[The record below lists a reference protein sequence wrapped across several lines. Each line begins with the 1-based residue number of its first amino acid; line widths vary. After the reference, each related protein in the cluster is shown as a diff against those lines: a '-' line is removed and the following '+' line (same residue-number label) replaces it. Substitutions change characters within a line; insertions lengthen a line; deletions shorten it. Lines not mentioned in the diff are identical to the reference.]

1 MLVDILRRR
10 GGAEARLQL
19 TAPDDVGVTAMSL
32 AELEYGTL
40 GSIDPIANRAAYMM
54 LISPLRVLAFG
65 RRAALIHA
73 DLRLK
78 LRSVPIGPSDLVIAA
93 TTLAVRATLVT
104 ANIRHFERVPGLAI
118 ENWR

>member
-1 MLVDILRRR
+1 
-10 GGAEARLQL
+10 
-19 TAPDDVGVTAMSL
+19 MSL
-32 AELEYGTL
+32 AELEYGAL